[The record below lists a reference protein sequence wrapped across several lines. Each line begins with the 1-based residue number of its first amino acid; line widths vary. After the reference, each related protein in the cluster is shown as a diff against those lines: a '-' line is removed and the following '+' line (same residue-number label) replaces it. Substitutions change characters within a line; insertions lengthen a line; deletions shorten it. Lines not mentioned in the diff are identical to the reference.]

1 MPLVSSK
8 ELQKVHKL
16 LSVGLAPDICQ
27 ARSFVR
33 SIKMHFHHFASIAL
47 SVPGILAAVLPNSD
61 IISTRSSFVSHEK
74 RNAPHAQWMKR
85 DRIASTTLLPVRI
98 GLSQGNL
105 EKGHDFL
112 MDV

>member
-1 MPLVSSK
+1 MPLVSSQ
-8 ELQKVHKL
+8 ELRKVHKL
-16 LSVGLAPDICQ
+16 LSVGIAPDVCQ
-27 ARSFVR
+27 ARLFVR
-33 SIKMHFHHFASIAL
+33 SIKMHFHHFASIVL
-47 SVPGILAAVLPNSD
+47 SVPGIIAAVLPNSD
-61 IISTRSSFVSHEK
+61 ILSTRSSLVSHEK
-74 RNAPHAQWMKR
+74 RNRPYTQWMKR

>member
-1 MPLVSSK
+1 
-8 ELQKVHKL
+8 
-16 LSVGLAPDICQ
+16 
-27 ARSFVR
+27 
-33 SIKMHFHHFASIAL
+33 MHFSYFTSVVLI
-47 SVPGILAAVLPNSD
+47 VPGIIAAALPSSD
-61 IISTRSSFVSHEK
+61 LLSTRSSLVSHEK
-74 RNAPHAQWMKR
+74 RHAPRTRWVKR